1 MMKTQS
7 MKPNKTSTDQALA
20 QGAQELGLKK
30 PLQIMYGLLLVV
42 LVLAPVVVFYAL
54 KSHIDTENY
63 EQRTLSPF
71 PFSQEARDAGQ
82 ETTIETFPSQFE
94 SWLNDHLPFRNQL
107 LTLYGA
113 LEYHVLHTTS
123 SQSVI
128 VGKDG
133 WLFYKGA
140 QVADEDPIGDYMG
153 TNLFTQEELEKIAA
167 NFTAARDELAGRGC
181 SFTIYIAPNK
191 ERVYSEYMPDMYGE
205 PATDN
210 RAVQLVNYLTENTD
224 LTVIWGYDEIM
235 TYRAQNPDTDLYFK
249 YDTHWNNLGAYIG
262 CEKLVNTLGFDFTP
276 LEYVTVEDRHTGSY
290 DLARLIHLEKQLTDC
305 PYYLLSGYTPHPLQT
320 EQEDGGKVLRFT
332 TTDGAAPG
340 GKLFVIGDSFSTMMS
355 PYLACHYQSGYTTF
369 YYNYSHG
376 QLLREEPTAVVYETV
391 ERYVGNMLD
400 FTLVDGYQGNLTE

>member
-1 MMKTQS
+1 MKTQLT
-7 MKPNKTSTDQALA
+7 NKNNTKAAQVSTE
-20 QGAQELGLKK
+20 GTQELLLRR
-30 PLQIMYGLLLVV
+30 PLQVLYVVLLAV
-42 LVLAPVVVFYAL
+42 LVLAPVLIFNVL

-71 PFSQEARDAGQ
+71 PYSQEAKDAGVV
-82 ETTIETFPSQFE
+82 TTIATFPSQFE

-107 LTLYGA
+107 LTLYGE

-167 NFTAARDELAGRGC
+167 NFTAARDELAGRNC

-205 PATDN
+205 PAENN
-210 RAVQLVNYLTENTD
+210 RAVQLVNYLTQNTN
-224 LTVIWGYDEIM
+224 LTVIWGYDEIKS
-235 TYRAQNPDTDLYFK
+235 YREQNPDTALYFK

-305 PYYLLSGYTPHPLQT
+305 PYYLLTGYTPHPLQT
-320 EQEDGGKVLRFT
+320 EQEEGGKVLRFT
-332 TTDGAAPG
+332 TTDGGAPG

-400 FTLVDGYQGNLTE
+400 FTLADGYQGDLTE